1 MSGIRA
7 AGAAALLLSL
17 AACAKPGVDITPL
30 PVPVVGYE
38 ETGQAVWYGHPH
50 DGRRPASREV
60 YDMAQLTA
68 AHRTLQLGSSVVVE
82 SLLNGRTVE
91 VRVTDRGFLAER
103 PILELSP
110 AAARLLGAVG
120 SAVLPVRLRAVGL
133 PGSPPRV
140 RGGAFSVEVAAFTS
154 EYRAQVLKDI
164 LDRGWRGAHVQRSEA
179 AEQTFYRVRVGTYST
194 RREARRLALRLA
206 ASGYPVVVMEE

>member
-7 AGAAALLLSL
+7 AGAGALLLSL
-17 AACAKPGVDITPL
+17 AACAKPALDTLPL
-30 PVPVVGYE
+30 PAPVVGYE
-38 ETGQAVWYGHPH
+38 ETGKAVWYGPPH
-50 DGRRPASREV
+50 NGRRPTSREV
-60 YDMAQLTA
+60 YDMSQLTA
-68 AHRTLQLGSSVVVE
+68 AHGTLPLGSSVVVE

-91 VRVTDRGFLAER
+91 VRVTDRAFLGDR
-103 PILELSP
+103 RILELSP
-110 AAARLLGAVG
+110 AAARLLGAVAL
-120 SAVLPVRLRAVGL
+120 AVLPVRVRVIAL

-140 RGGAFSVEVAAFTS
+140 RGGAFSVEVASFTS

-164 LDRGWRGAHVQRSEA
+164 LEPAWADARIQRAEA
-179 AEQTFYRVRVGTYST
+179 AELTFYRVRVGAYST

>member
-7 AGAAALLLSL
+7 AGAGVLLLSL
-17 AACAKPGVDITPL
+17 AACAKPGVDIIPL

-38 ETGQAVWYGHPH
+38 ETGEAVWYGHPL
-50 DGRRPASREV
+50 DGRRPSSREV
-60 YDMAQLTA
+60 FDMSQLTA
-68 AHRTLQLGSSVVVE
+68 AHRILPPGSWVVVE

-91 VRVTDRGFLAER
+91 VRITDRGFLGDR
-103 PILELSP
+103 RILELSP

-120 SAVLPVRLRAVGL
+120 SAVLPVRLRVAGL

-140 RGGAFSVEVAAFTS
+140 RGGAFTVEVAAFTS

-164 LDRGWRGAHVQRSEA
+164 LDQAWRGAHVQRSEV
-179 AEQTFYRVRVGTYST
+179 AEQTFFRVRVGTYST

>member
-7 AGAAALLLSL
+7 AGAGALLLLL
-17 AACAKPGVDITPL
+17 AACAKPAVDVRPL
-30 PVPVVGYE
+30 PTPAVGYE
-38 ETGQAVWYGHPH
+38 ETGAAVWDGHPPA
-50 DGRRPASREV
+50 GRREV
-60 YDMAQLTA
+60 YDMSQLTA
-68 AHRTLQLGSSVVVE
+68 AHRILPPGSWVVVE

-91 VRVTDRGFLAER
+91 VRITDRGFFADR
-103 PILELSP
+103 RILELSP

-120 SAVLPVRLRAVGL
+120 SAVLPVRLRVAGL

-140 RGGAFSVEVAAFTS
+140 RGGAFTVEVAAFTS

-164 LDRGWRGAHVQRSEA
+164 LDQAWRGAHVQRSEA
-179 AEQTFYRVRVGTYST
+179 AEQTFFRVRVGTYST

>member
-7 AGAAALLLSL
+7 AGAGALLLSL
-17 AACAKPGVDITPL
+17 VACAKLAV
-30 PVPVVGYE
+30 VPVVGYE
-38 ETGQAVWYGHPH
+38 ETGAAVWDGHAPA
-50 DGRRPASREV
+50 GRREV
-60 YDMAQLTA
+60 YDMSQLTA
-68 AHRTLQLGSSVVVE
+68 GHRTLPLGSSVVVE

-91 VRVTDRGFLAER
+91 VRITDRGLGDR
-103 PILELSP
+103 RILELSP

-120 SAVLPVRLRAVGL
+120 SAVLPVRLRVVRL

-140 RGGAFSVEVAAFTS
+140 RGGAFSVEVASFTS

-164 LDRGWRGAHVQRSEA
+164 LEQAWRGAHVQRSEA
-179 AEQTFYRVRVGTYST
+179 AEQTFYRVRVGTYPT
-194 RREARRLALRLA
+194 LREARRVALRLA

>member
-17 AACAKPGVDITPL
+17 AACAKPAVDILPL
-30 PVPVVGYE
+30 PAPVVSYE
-38 ETGQAVWYGHPH
+38 ETGKAVWYGPPH
-50 DGRRPASREV
+50 DGRRPTSRQV
-60 YDMAQLTA
+60 FDMSQLTA
-68 AHRTLQLGSSVVVE
+68 AHRSLPLGSSVVVE

-91 VRVTDRGFLAER
+91 VRVTDRAFLGDR
-103 PILELSP
+103 RILELSP

-120 SAVLPVRLRAVGL
+120 SAVLPIRLRVAGL

-140 RGGAFSVEVAAFTS
+140 RGGAFTVEVAAFTS

-164 LDRGWRGAHVQRSEA
+164 LDQAWRGAHVQRSEA
-179 AEQTFYRVRVGTYST
+179 AEQTFYRVRVGMYST
-194 RREARRLALRLA
+194 RGEARRVALRLA
-206 ASGYPVVVMEE
+206 AAGYPVVVMEE